1 MLGVDASRDCPQKGF
16 QAAYIVSLLLSHCH
30 IRWSGGHVVLTA
42 LMKNPHIISFVP
54 CHCHREASRGCWV
67 GGGGERVSGWGG
79 GTPIYGSPVTVIGEG
94 RFWAL

>member
-16 QAAYIVSLLLSHCH
+16 QAANIVSLRFSHCH

-67 GGGGERVSGWGG
+67 GGEEKKEVDGE
-79 GTPIYGSPVTVIGEG
+79 EG
-94 RFWAL
+94 PQSIVLQLQ